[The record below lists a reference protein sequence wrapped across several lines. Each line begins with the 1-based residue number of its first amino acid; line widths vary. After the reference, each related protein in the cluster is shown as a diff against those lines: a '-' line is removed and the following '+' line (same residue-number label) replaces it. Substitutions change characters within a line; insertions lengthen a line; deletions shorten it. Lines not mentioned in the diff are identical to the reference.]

1 MAHTILVTG
10 ATGRQGGGTTR
21 ALLALASERN
31 IPVTIHALV
40 RDPASDASK
49 ALAALSP
56 SSVKLFPGNF
66 DDAASLAA
74 AAAACTAVFIN
85 VNPNQAAPETELRH
99 ARNILAACKAAG
111 TVTRAVYSSVSI
123 LSSERALAELDA
135 WPGMAWYMRSKKAIE
150 DEVRGAGFADG
161 WTLLRPAMFFSNF
174 LPPGVAFMYPRLAS
188 HGEMRTAL
196 DPQLK
201 LACLDPDDIGR
212 FAARAL
218 IEHDQWNGKIIP
230 LAGAHLTVGELAEK
244 LTAAV
249 GGRKQVKAVPYTAEE
264 LANSKGNVLID
275 SELYRNEY
283 RIKVDLDELRSYGV
297 HLGSW
302 EEFAERNKKELEAAL
317 GLA

>member
-10 ATGRQGGGTTR
+10 GTGRQGGGTTR

-56 SSVKLFPGNF
+56 AVKLFPGNF
-66 DDAASLAA
+66 DDPPSLAA
-74 AAAACTAVFIN
+74 AATSCTAVFIN

-99 ARNILAACKAAG
+99 ARNILAACAAAG

-150 DEVRGAGFADG
+150 DEVRGSAFLTHG

-188 HGEMRTAL
+188 HGEIRTAL

-218 IEHDQWNGKIIP
+218 VEHDQWNGKIIP
-230 LAGAHLTVGELAEK
+230 LAGAHLTIGEIAEK

-249 GGRKQVKAVPYTAEE
+249 GGRKQVKAVPYTEEE

-297 HLGSW
+297 HLGTW
-302 EEFAERNKKELEAAL
+302 EEFAEQHKKGLEAGL

>member
-56 SSVKLFPGNF
+56 AVKLFPGNF
-66 DDAASLAA
+66 DDPASLNAA
-74 AAAACTAVFIN
+74 AATCTGVFIN
-85 VNPNQAAPETELRH
+85 VNPNFTAPETELHH
-99 ARNILAACKAAG
+99 ARNILAACAAAG
-111 TVTRAVYSSVSI
+111 TVTRAVYSSVSV

-135 WPGMAWYMRSKKAIE
+135 WPSMAWYMRSKKAIE
-150 DEVRGAGFADG
+150 DEVRGAAFLADG

-188 HGEMRTAL
+188 HGEIRTAL

-218 IEHDQWNGKIIP
+218 IERDQWNGKMIT
-230 LAGAHLTVGELAEK
+230 LAGAHLTIGEIAEK

-249 GGRKQVKAVPYTAEE
+249 GGRKQVKVVPYTEEE
-264 LANSKGNVLID
+264 LVAKDNVLMN

-283 RIKVDLDELRSYGV
+283 RINVDLDELRSYGV
-297 HLGSW
+297 HLGTW
-302 EEFAERNKKELEAAL
+302 EEFAEQHKKGLEAGL